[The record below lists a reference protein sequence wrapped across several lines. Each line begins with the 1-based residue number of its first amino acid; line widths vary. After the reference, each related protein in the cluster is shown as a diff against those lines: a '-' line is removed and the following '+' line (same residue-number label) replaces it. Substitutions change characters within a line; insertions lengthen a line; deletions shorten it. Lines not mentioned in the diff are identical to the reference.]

1 MALGWY
7 SWYGSSW
14 VFRTFWVKFWPTL
27 LLSVPPSQPRNSPL
41 GIVWVGSVCKNSHLW
56 MTLKNIGG
64 WRWRIL
70 IVSISSSGPLLS
82 SATQT
87 YPSHRNVVR
96 SHQSIQNKIAVF
108 FVGKNNFKALIAY
121 PEETQTLDRFNVTT
135 VVNALRFLQHQKAA
149 LSTTISNVSPA
160 LYILPSRVFN
170 VYLIGVKAKCNI
182 SKNLELARPTFSRQI
197 TSSNIRRCEVEA
209 TGFSRS
215 PPFLTKFSPH
225 DLGLGIVQQCTK
237 MARWRWEV
245 GLGRQMVRL
254 TECYGAL
261 ALFGSL
267 LPISDLLL
275 KIGERCWNVI
285 IHPVFAFVWAIYWY
299 WTSKSIN
306 RLYSCPFV
314 QHDMTEHL
322 SFFWRGIDSG
332 LQCQEI

>member
-1 MALGWY
+1 M
-7 SWYGSSW
+7 
-14 VFRTFWVKFWPTL
+14 
-27 LLSVPPSQPRNSPL
+27 
-41 GIVWVGSVCKNSHLW
+41 
-56 MTLKNIGG
+56 
-64 WRWRIL
+64 
-70 IVSISSSGPLLS
+70 
-82 SATQT
+82 
-87 YPSHRNVVR
+87 
-96 SHQSIQNKIAVF
+96 
-108 FVGKNNFKALIAY
+108 
-121 PEETQTLDRFNVTT
+121 
-135 VVNALRFLQHQKAA
+135 NALRFLQNQKAA

-245 GLGRQMVRL
+245 GLGRQMGRL

-285 IHPVFAFVWAIYWY
+285 IHPVFAFVLAIYSN

-314 QHDMTEHL
+314 QRTRHDRTPVLLLAGDRQRFAMPRNLAHCLHIFLNTLLQALHY
-322 SFFWRGIDSG
+322 GIEMSVFLPQDSVP
-332 LQCQEI
+332 

>member
-1 MALGWY
+1 M
-7 SWYGSSW
+7 
-14 VFRTFWVKFWPTL
+14 F
-27 LLSVPPSQPRNSPL
+27 
-41 GIVWVGSVCKNSHLW
+41 
-56 MTLKNIGG
+56 
-64 WRWRIL
+64 
-70 IVSISSSGPLLS
+70 
-82 SATQT
+82 
-87 YPSHRNVVR
+87 
-96 SHQSIQNKIAVF
+96 
-108 FVGKNNFKALIAY
+108 
-121 PEETQTLDRFNVTT
+121 
-135 VVNALRFLQHQKAA
+135 RFLQNQKAA

-160 LYILPSRVFN
+160 LNILSSRVFN

-197 TSSNIRRCEVEA
+197 TSSNIRCCEVEA

-237 MARWRWEV
+237 MV
-245 GLGRQMVRL
+245 GLGRQMGRL

-285 IHPVFAFVWAIYWY
+285 IHL
-299 WTSKSIN
+299 SR
-306 RLYSCPFV
+306 RLFCLSHLLKLNSTVHSPIGYILVLSCNV
-314 QHDMTEHL
+314 HDMTEHL

>member
-1 MALGWY
+1 M
-7 SWYGSSW
+7 
-14 VFRTFWVKFWPTL
+14 F
-27 LLSVPPSQPRNSPL
+27 
-41 GIVWVGSVCKNSHLW
+41 
-56 MTLKNIGG
+56 
-64 WRWRIL
+64 
-70 IVSISSSGPLLS
+70 
-82 SATQT
+82 
-87 YPSHRNVVR
+87 
-96 SHQSIQNKIAVF
+96 
-108 FVGKNNFKALIAY
+108 
-121 PEETQTLDRFNVTT
+121 
-135 VVNALRFLQHQKAA
+135 RFLQNQKAA

-160 LYILPSRVFN
+160 LNILSSRVFN

-237 MARWRWEV
+237 MV
-245 GLGRQMVRL
+245 GLGRQMGRL

-261 ALFGSL
+261 ALFSSL

-275 KIGERCWNVI
+275 KIGERSWNVI
-285 IHPVFAFVWAIYWY
+285 IHPVFAFVLAIYSN

>member
-1 MALGWY
+1 M
-7 SWYGSSW
+7 
-14 VFRTFWVKFWPTL
+14 
-27 LLSVPPSQPRNSPL
+27 
-41 GIVWVGSVCKNSHLW
+41 
-56 MTLKNIGG
+56 
-64 WRWRIL
+64 
-70 IVSISSSGPLLS
+70 
-82 SATQT
+82 
-87 YPSHRNVVR
+87 
-96 SHQSIQNKIAVF
+96 
-108 FVGKNNFKALIAY
+108 
-121 PEETQTLDRFNVTT
+121 
-135 VVNALRFLQHQKAA
+135 NALRFLQNQKAA

-245 GLGRQMVRL
+245 GLGRQMGRL

-285 IHPVFAFVWAIYWY
+285 IHPVFAFVLAIYSN